1 MSQAKEVQCGRTAPH
16 PEGLDEGCQNVF
28 VKRTHNQKYC
38 CPECTRIQTN
48 ANVMQ
53 EYYDDKD
60 RRSGT
65 RRVCSECKFTVLSA
79 TNPGSICG
87 SCERSRDKRGT
98 DRVENMM
105 KHLGLFSG
113 I

>member
-1 MSQAKEVQCGRTAPH
+1 MSVEVQCGRTTPH

-60 RRSGT
+60 RRSGKQ
-65 RRVCSECKFTVLSA
+65 RVCKSCKFTLLSA
-79 TNPGSICG
+79 SNPDEICG
-87 SCERSRDKRGT
+87 SCMKSRDERGT
-98 DRVENMM
+98 NEVLRMM
-105 KHLGLFSG
+105 SQLGV